1 MSTLTTALAVVT
13 AGVAVADW
21 IAVARGRKDVET
33 WLKPATLALLIATVV
48 AAGALHH
55 VAGVWL
61 VVALVLGMIGDIALL
76 DDTVEARFLA
86 GLAAF
91 LVGHLGYVVC
101 FEVLGVEGGG
111 WFLVGALLVGLAL
124 GVARVKSILD
134 GARRDGGT
142 ALVAPV
148 LVYMFVI
155 VAMTIAAWSTQSLWI
170 AIGATVFVASDAIL
184 ANNKFV
190 RPLSWARPAIM
201 VTYHV
206 GQALI
211 AAGVLVR
218 VTT

>member
-13 AGVAVADW
+13 AVVAVADW
-21 IAVARGRKDVET
+21 AAVARGRKDLET

-55 VAGVWL
+55 TAGAWL

-76 DDTVEARFLA
+76 DDAVEWRFVA

-101 FEVLGVEGGG
+101 FTRVGLEHSG
-111 WFLVGALLVGLAL
+111 WWVVGALVVLAAFVIARGVLPAAAREGGVGLGIA
-124 GVARVKSILD
+124 VA
-134 GARRDGGT
+134 T
-142 ALVAPV
+142 
-148 LVYMFVI
+148 YMAVI
-155 VAMTIAAWSTQSLWI
+155 AAMTVTGWATASPWIAA
-170 AIGATVFVASDAIL
+170 GAAVFVCSDTTL
-184 ANNKFV
+184 ALNKFV
-190 RPLSWARPAIM
+190 RPLSWAGPAIM

-211 AAGVLVR
+211 AVGVLER
-218 VTT
+218 VTA